1 MNRILTGRRHSVEK
15 HDCVEE
21 MWLEGRVEGEQDE
34 IGYVVWNQRMREFE
48 WRVDRTGPHYAG
60 NLGALKVFR

>member
-15 HDCVEE
+15 HDYVEE

-48 WRVDRTGPHYAG
+48 
-60 NLGALKVFR
+60 